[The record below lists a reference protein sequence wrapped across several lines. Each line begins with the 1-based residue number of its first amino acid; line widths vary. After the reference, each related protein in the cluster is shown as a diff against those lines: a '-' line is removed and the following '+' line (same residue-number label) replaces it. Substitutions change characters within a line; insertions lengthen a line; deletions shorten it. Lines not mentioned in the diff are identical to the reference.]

1 MREIVSYK
9 LRSVT
14 VAIGRD
20 KNNRL
25 REARGFMGEIVFKIH
40 HKMIGKIV
48 EKTLPLARY
57 LGIGRSR
64 GIGLGEID
72 IEEHYKAK
80 KLIII
85 REILNDSW

>member
-64 GIGLGEID
+64 GCLLYTSDAADE
-72 IEEHYKAK
+72 
-80 KLIII
+80 
-85 REILNDSW
+85 